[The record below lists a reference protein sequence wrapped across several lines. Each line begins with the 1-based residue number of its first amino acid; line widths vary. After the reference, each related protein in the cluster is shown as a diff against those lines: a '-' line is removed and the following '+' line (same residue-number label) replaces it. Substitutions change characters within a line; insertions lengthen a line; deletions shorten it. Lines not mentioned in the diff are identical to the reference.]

1 MTLPGFIPSNI
12 SKYIFS
18 IGIILFI
25 FLANT
30 SVILAQEQEENSE
43 LPEPIDITAST
54 ITYNQ
59 NSGILMASGDVELSY
74 KGHKFSC
81 EELNFDT
88 VHDNL
93 TARGNV
99 DWQYKTWAVKGEKV
113 RYDFM
118 ADSGVFVNARS
129 EFAPW
134 HCYGE
139 QIIRSG
145 TNEMVLINGWV
156 STCDLF
162 SPHWRVSSDRIT
174 VTLDDAIRAWNT
186 STYIGKIPVF
196 WVPYFSRSLKERRSR
211 WSAHL
216 GSNSEL
222 GYFVKARYSWPW
234 GQYNDG
240 VAHVDYMTKK
250 GVGIGFDARC
260 KKKDILN
267 SLGQVYWVQE
277 KDTKKDQFRV
287 NLKHYQKW
295 TDKLSLSGEAQY
307 ITSQTLNYIFLRDS
321 ASIPKP
327 SYLQSRAGLTWS
339 SRYQTARL
347 FVSSRQDWDEELS
360 KYCTT
365 AETMPGMLWILQP
378 RPLGIL
384 KWLYSARVEGGRDY
398 EQDTK
403 SRYWRGSA
411 NSAIETTYH
420 LPANFAVN
428 PKFTIDKQWRE
439 SSGYPAEY
447 DATVSGSW
455 RFTRR
460 MELRPG
466 YQYVWTA
473 QNDVLGNAARVAL
486 IIRPSHP
493 LFLETKSG
501 YNLLNKRWDNVETR
515 LSGRGAGNSWSMKHI
530 LDTRVMTT
538 ELGELGVSVLTAKNV
553 KVQSNIRYLAELPGH
568 MDINASV
575 QCPVGSKLLLDVS
588 HRFQVPD
595 GRWQERETS
604 IFLTRDLHCWWGKFG
619 WERKWRSEDTGCDN
633 TIWLLF
639 SIKAFPEQEIGAS
652 YETEFNQIRF
662 HTSS

>member
-1 MTLPGFIPSNI
+1 MTASGFIL
-12 SKYIFS
+12 KRIFFTGL
-18 IGIILFI
+18 IPFLF
-25 FLANT
+25 LVNT
-30 SVILAQEQEENSE
+30 SGILAEEEN
-43 LPEPIDITAST
+43 PEPPEPVDITAST

-59 NSGILMASGDVELSY
+59 DSGILMANGDVELSY

-88 VHDNL
+88 LHNNL
-93 TARGNV
+93 TACGNV
-99 DWQYKTWAVKGEKV
+99 DWQYGAWVIKGEKV

-118 ADSGVFVNARS
+118 TDSGSFVNARS

-134 HCYGE
+134 YCYGE
-139 QIIRSG
+139 QIVRSG

-162 SPHWRVSSDRIT
+162 PPHWRVSSDRIA

-186 STYIGKIPVF
+186 FTYIGKIPVF

-250 GVGIGFDARC
+250 GVGIGLDTTY
-260 KKKDILN
+260 KKEDILN
-267 SLGQVYWVQE
+267 GLGQVYWVQE
-277 KDTKKDQFRV
+277 RDTKKDQFRINV
-287 NLKHYQKW
+287 RHYQKF
-295 TDKLSLSGEAQY
+295 TDKLSLNGEAQY
-307 ITSQTLNYIFLRDS
+307 LTSQTLNYIFLRDS
-321 ASIPKP
+321 TGIPKP

-339 SRYQTARL
+339 GKYQTARL
-347 FVSSRQDWDEELS
+347 FVSSRQDWDEGLS

-365 AETMPGMLWILQP
+365 AETMPGMLWVLQP

-460 MELRPG
+460 MEL
-466 YQYVWTA
+466 
-473 QNDVLGNAARVAL
+473 NDVLGNTARVAL
-486 IIRPSHP
+486 IIRPSRP

-515 LSGRGAGNSWSMKHI
+515 LSLRGAGNSWSMKHI
-530 LDTRVMTT
+530 LDTRTMTT
-538 ELGELGVSVLTAKNV
+538 ELGELGVSVLTSGDIKA
-553 KVQSNIRYLAELPGH
+553 QSSIRYLAKLPGRI
-568 MDINASV
+568 DVNASM
-575 QCPVGSKLLLDVS
+575 QYPVGSKLLLDVS

-595 GRWQERETS
+595 GRWQEKETS

-619 WERKWRSEDTGCDN
+619 WERKWRSEDIGCDN

-662 HTSS
+662 RTSN